1 MGNETGRDLVGG
13 PAAGSGA
20 RSVLHSGLCPCPR
33 RNRDRTWS
41 TMPLLSSVVSN
52 INRLMNLT
60 VSHHLVIISV
70 VVVIYMH
77 SVRDSFSFFS
87 TFLFRSNR
95 LSRLF
100 HLLLYQINLG
110 TRLFPDPLYYI
121 RSLNIGQKSRERRR
135 ERRNPAQIWNGPCLC
150 DKRTMY

>member
-20 RSVLHSGLCPCPR
+20 RSVLHSGLCPCLR

-77 SVRDSFSFFS
+77 SVRDSFL
-87 TFLFRSNR
+87 FLFNFSLPFKPFKQALSSSSISNQFRHSALPRSFILHPLVEYWTEIEREKEGEKKPCTNMEW
-95 LSRLF
+95 SLF
-100 HLLLYQINLG
+100 V
-110 TRLFPDPLYYI
+110 
-121 RSLNIGQKSRERRR
+121 
-135 ERRNPAQIWNGPCLC
+135 
-150 DKRTMY
+150 